1 MNTTPY
7 QLIRAVFLLIAVLS
21 AIISIYI
28 IYHIKKKHSKF
39 STKKILAAE
48 AVILMITITIGL
60 FAGVAYSGFLSMP
73 FFVKT
78 VGPGNGPHLPL
89 EMTWKFFNNIDK
101 FEKITNIAENPTN
114 IPSPINRNQTEHI
127 NITITANEVISEITP
142 GTTYNYWT
150 FDKKVP
156 GPFLRA
162 RINDTITITLKNDA
176 SNLHQHS
183 IDLHSVNGPGG
194 GANVLFANPGEDATF
209 TFKATHPG
217 LYVYHCASPPS
228 PAAHMAHGQYGLI
241 LIEPEEGLKPVD
253 KEFYIMQGELYTQ
266 GNTGYKGLQAFD
278 AQKMLDGNPTYVV
291 FNGKVNGLSDKLQA
305 NIGDTIRIYVGNGG
319 VNLISSFHVIGEIFD
334 TVYPEASIGGT
345 VLKNVQS
352 TIVPAGGATIVEFT
366 IDEPGNYIIV
376 DHSLARMEKGA
387 YGKITATGKFNKELY
402 YPEPTDTPNSM
413 H

>member
-1 MNTTPY
+1 MNIIPY
-7 QLIRAVFLLIAVLS
+7 QLIRVIFLLIA
-21 AIISIYI
+21 IISVIISAYI

-39 STKKILAAE
+39 NTKKVFAAE
-48 AVILMITITIGL
+48 AVILIITITIGL
-60 FAGVAYSGFLSMP
+60 FAGVAYSGFLSVP

-89 EMTWKFFNNIDK
+89 EMTWKFFNNLDK
-101 FEKITNIAENPTN
+101 FEKINNIAANPTLTGT
-114 IPSPINRNQTEHI
+114 PITRNQTEHI

-142 GTTYNYWT
+142 GTTFNYWT
-150 FDKKVP
+150 FDKQVP

-162 RINDTITITLKNDA
+162 KINDTVSITLQNNKN
-176 SNLHQHS
+176 NLHQHS
-183 IDLHSVNGPGG
+183 IDFHAVNGPGG
-194 GANVLFANPGEDATF
+194 GANVLFANPGEAATF

-241 LIEPEEGLKPVD
+241 LVEPQEGLPPVD

-266 GNTGYKGLQAFD
+266 GNTGYRGLQAFD

-291 FNGKVNGLSDKLQA
+291 FNGKVNGLSDSLQA
-305 NIGDTIRIYVGNGG
+305 KVGDKIRIYAGNGG

-352 TIVPAGGATIVEFT
+352 TIIPAGGATIVEFT

-376 DHSLARMEKGA
+376 DHSLARVEKGA
-387 YGKITATGKFNKELY
+387 YGKITATGNFNEEIY
-402 YPEPTDTPNSM
+402 RPQPQNAPNSM